1 MNVNKIVIEK
11 DEDDNVVI
19 AMTLSEAVDATE
31 KLEKRCDEIRN
42 MMKDIKIYK
51 K

>member
-19 AMTLSEAVDATE
+19 AMTLSKAADATE